1 MISKKKPAVMDFT
14 IDVSEFDTRPSRS
27 DKQPSLPKKKNRD
40 SDKPSVGA
48 PKVLNSATAAK
59 AKLSTSKANKRKTKS
74 KMFDEELAVQ
84 GLDPDSM
91 ADDNDFGDEDDGM
104 SSTKAKAAVTPA
116 PKKKKK
122 VRRLVSEPGTALAIV
137 APVEK
142 NRISKI
148 DKRKVKSIVGDD
160 AERMLTLLEDDT
172 SLDQAVRLIK
182 RRLLQ
187 TMIDMVPQLETSM
200 RNSDGRYGA
209 HALNGSIQTIR
220 ELIIDIE
227 SAQDRGA
234 IGETIVERV
243 VRPAILEVATSI
255 MEESAT
261 VLSEIKDLIGSDI
274 YMEVRKAQIASRN
287 RLAAVINGKYET
299 MRTEIV
305 NYLQR

>member
-48 PKVLNSATAAK
+48 PRVLNSATVAK

-104 SSTKAKAAVTPA
+104 SSTKAKAAVTPT